1 MSDTYTAVA
10 EFAQSWGL
18 LYFFIAFVVIV
29 IWVMWPSRKR
39 RFDDASKIPFRED
52 DPVDKSSDKE

>member
-1 MSDTYTAVA
+1 MSDTYIALA

-39 RFDDASKIPFRED
+39 KYQDASKIPFRED
-52 DPVDKSSDKE
+52 KRLDKDED

>member
-29 IWVMWPSRKR
+29 IWVMRPSRR
-39 RFDDASKIPFRED
+39 RRYEDASKIPFRED
-52 DPVDKSSDKE
+52 KPVNKDED

>member
-18 LYFFIAFVVIV
+18 LYFFVAFVVIV

-39 RFDDASKIPFRED
+39 GFDDASKIPFRED
-52 DPVDKSSDKE
+52 DPVGKSSDKE

>member
-18 LYFFIAFVVIV
+18 LYFFIAFIAVVV
-29 IWVMWPSRKR
+29 LVMRPSRKR
-39 RFDDASKIPFRED
+39 VYDQAARLPLSED
-52 DPVDKSSDKE
+52 

>member
-1 MSDTYTAVA
+1 VSDTYTAVA

-18 LYFFIAFVVIV
+18 LYFFIAFVAVV

-39 RFDDASKIPFRED
+39 KYEDASKIPFRED
-52 DPVDKSSDKE
+52 QREDKDKD

>member
-1 MSDTYTAVA
+1 VSDTYTAVA

-18 LYFFIAFVVIV
+18 LYFFIAFVAIV

-39 RFDDASKIPFRED
+39 KYEDASKIPFRED
-52 DPVDKSSDKE
+52 QREDKDKD

>member
-18 LYFFIAFVVIV
+18 LYFFIAFVVVV
-29 IWVMWPSRKR
+29 IWVMRPSRKR
-39 RFDDASKIPFRED
+39 RYEDASQIPFRED
-52 DPVDKSSDKE
+52 PPADRNKD

>member
-18 LYFFIAFVVIV
+18 LYFFIAFVVV
-29 IWVMWPSRKR
+29 VVWVMRPSRKR
-39 RFDDASKIPFRED
+39 RYEDASQIPFRED
-52 DPVDKSSDKE
+52 QPVEKSKD

>member
-1 MSDTYTAVA
+1 MSDTYNAVA

-18 LYFFIAFVVIV
+18 LYFFIAFVAIV

-39 RFDDASKIPFRED
+39 KYEDASKIPFRED
-52 DPVDKSSDKE
+52 QREDKDKD

>member
-1 MSDTYTAVA
+1 VSDTYTAVA

-18 LYFFIAFVVIV
+18 LYFFIAFVAIV

-39 RFDDASKIPFRED
+39 KYEDASEIPFRED
-52 DPVDKSSDKE
+52 QREDKDKD

>member
-18 LYFFIAFVVIV
+18 LYFFIAFVAIV

-39 RFDDASKIPFRED
+39 KYEDASEIPFRED
-52 DPVDKSSDKE
+52 QREDKDKD

>member
-1 MSDTYTAVA
+1 VSDTYNAVA

-18 LYFFIAFVVIV
+18 LYFFIAFVAIV

-39 RFDDASKIPFRED
+39 KYEDASKIPFRED
-52 DPVDKSSDKE
+52 QREDKDKD

>member
-18 LYFFIAFVVIV
+18 LYFFIAFVAIV

-39 RFDDASKIPFRED
+39 KYEDASKIPFRED
-52 DPVDKSSDKE
+52 QREDKDKD

>member
-10 EFAQSWGL
+10 KFAQSWGL
-18 LYFFIAFVVIV
+18 LYFFIAFVIVV

-39 RFDDASKIPFRED
+39 RYDDASKIPFRED
-52 DPVDKSSDKE
+52 QREDKDEDKD

>member
-1 MSDTYTAVA
+1 MSDTYNAVA

-29 IWVMWPSRKR
+29 FLVMRPSRKR
-39 RFDDASKIPFRED
+39 SYDDASKIPFRED
-52 DPVDKSSDKE
+52 ED

>member
-18 LYFFIAFVVIV
+18 VYFFIAFVVV
-29 IWVMWPSRKR
+29 VVWVMWPSRKR
-39 RFDDASKIPFRED
+39 QYEDASKIPFRED
-52 DPVDKSSDKE
+52 NRVDRNED